1 MCAISS
7 SVIFFV
13 RRRRQPKTSRKEWSA
28 ASNVYKRQELVV
40 GIRPQHFV
48 QSDQENPFKVD
59 IIEHLGGVSY
69 VHLHTAT
76 GEKLIIEQRGSAL
89 ERGVETINLALDV
102 ADVMIFDAQTNLRI
116 R

>member
-1 MCAISS
+1 MGNQS
-7 SVIFFV
+7 FL
-13 RRRRQPKTSRKEWSA
+13 
-28 ASNVYKRQELVV
+28 NVNLLGRHQNLSLW
-40 GIRPQHFV
+40 P
-48 QSDQENPFKVD
+48 
-59 IIEHLGGVSY
+59 IEHLGGVSY
-69 VHLHTAT
+69 VHLHTPT

>member
-1 MCAISS
+1 VPGLNNIS
-7 SVIFFV
+7 VPFKATL
-13 RRRRQPKTSRKEWSA
+13 PANGT
-28 ASNVYKRQELVV
+28 ELVV

-48 QSDQENPFKVD
+48 QSEQENPFKVD

-69 VHLHTAT
+69 VHLHTPT